1 MKKITLSILVITG
14 ILFCYGGLAQMFP
27 WGIPSTQVITAQAE
41 GQAEAFQAPQEIKME
56 AGTLTTDAFDEV
68 MVGKISTLT
77 TDKTFSWII
86 SAPISRYDAGTYFA
100 LEILTQFFVAVML
113 TLLLLITKGLDLT
126 KRILFLLIPALAAAL
141 SIIGQQLNW
150 WAMPAT
156 YGVGVG
162 INLILSW
169 TIAYYVSAKWI
180 IK

>member
-1 MKKITLSILVITG
+1 MKKISLSILAITV

-27 WGIPSTQVITAQAE
+27 WGIPSTQVITAQAG
-41 GQAEAFQAPQEIKME
+41 GQTEAFQAPQEIKIE
-56 AGTLTTDAFDEV
+56 SGTLTTHAFDEV

-86 SAPISRYDAGTYFA
+86 SAPLSRYDAKTYFA
-100 LEILTQFFVAVML
+100 LEILTQFLVAFML
-113 TLLLLITKGLDLT
+113 TLLLFLTKGMELT
-126 KRILFLLIPALAAAL
+126 QRVLLMLIAAIAASS

-150 WAMPAT
+150 WALPTT

>member
-1 MKKITLSILVITG
+1 MKKITLSVLVITV
-14 ILFCYGGLAQMFP
+14 ILFCFGGLAQMFP
-27 WGIPSTQVITAQAE
+27 WGIPSTQVITAQAG
-41 GQAEAFQAPQEIKME
+41 GQTEAFQAPQEIKME

-86 SAPISRYDAGTYFA
+86 SAPISRFDAGTYFA
-100 LEILTQFFVAVML
+100 LEILTQFLVAVML
-113 TLLLLITKGLDLT
+113 TLLLFLTKGMELT
-126 KRILFLLIPALAAAL
+126 QRVLLMLIAAIAASS

-150 WAMPAT
+150 WALPAT

-162 INLILSW
+162 INLVLSW

-180 IK
+180 MK